1 MQQTE
6 QRSIQRLRRSDHT
19 AWILQHLVNIGTK
32 LQRQRK
38 QVILLVDSV
47 DRQVRQKMSK
57 IISGIFFIQT
67 SPSVRKALTS
77 ASANNL
83 MIQTVEDFV
92 RLHDYKN

>member
-32 LQRQRK
+32 LQRQKK

-47 DRQVRQKMSK
+47 DRQVY
-57 IISGIFFIQT
+57 
-67 SPSVRKALTS
+67 
-77 ASANNL
+77 
-83 MIQTVEDFV
+83 TVQV
-92 RLHDYKN
+92 